1 MVHEPLGIERKP
13 VVVRKPLV
21 TEGTSAGPSRQTS
34 SAWTEGL
41 EEGQSK
47 TEEKSAAAHKPLGTE
62 GTSAAVHDHSRFLRT
77 L

>member
-13 VVVRKPLV
+13 VVVRTPLV

-41 EEGQSK
+41 AGERGQPKIEE
-47 TEEKSAAAHKPLGTE
+47 
-62 GTSAAVHDHSRFLRT
+62 TSAAVHDHT
-77 L
+77 LLLTLETFVLPSLA